1 VRIDLHT
8 HSTASD
14 GTDTPAELVRKAA
27 EADLGA
33 VALTD
38 HDTFS
43 GIPEA
48 EEAAEA
54 AGVQLIPGVEISAVA
69 DGIPFHLLAYFCTAD
84 YVPLNAELA
93 LNVDDRVPRAMEIT
107 RRLAEAG
114 LPITWDDVMA
124 HVPTGATVG
133 RPHLADTLVDA
144 GAVADRS
151 EAFERYLK
159 DGTPYVVGH
168 HYVQHMEALAL
179 VEGAGGVAVFA
190 HPGAHKRGLVVPIP
204 VIEQMAEAGLAGLEV
219 DHPDH
224 DEATRADYRALAQR
238 LDLLVTG
245 SSDYHGTGKPQG
257 LAEETTDPEVLL
269 ALGDM
274 AGRLATRDT
283 TVTPAEFHPLPG
295 IPGL

>member
-14 GTDTPAELVRKAA
+14 GTDTPAELVRAA
-27 EADLGA
+27 AAQGLDA

-38 HDTFS
+38 HDTFK
-43 GIPEA
+43 GLPEA
-48 EEAAEA
+48 DGAAEEV
-54 AGVQLIPGVEISAVA
+54 GIQLIHGVEISAVA
-69 DGIPFHLLAYFCTAD
+69 EDIPFHLLAYFCSSD
-84 YVPLNAELA
+84 HEPLNAELA

-107 RRLAEAG
+107 RRLAAAG
-114 LPITWDDVMA
+114 LPISWEAVMA
-124 HVPTGATVG
+124 HVPEGATVG

-144 GAVADRS
+144 GAVADRT

-168 HYVQHMEALAL
+168 HYVQHLEALTL
-179 VEGAGGVAVFA
+179 VREAGGVAVFA
-190 HPGAHKRGLVVPIP
+190 HPGAHKRGQVVPIP

-224 DEATRADYRALAQR
+224 DDATRTTYRALAER
-238 LDLLVTG
+238 LGLLVTG

-257 LAEETTDPEVLL
+257 LAAETTDPEVLI
-269 ALGDM
+269 ALGDL
-274 AGRLATRDT
+274 AGRLAVPDSD
-283 TVTPAEFHPLPG
+283 VAPAQFHP
-295 IPGL
+295 IPGVPGL